1 MPITYPLT
9 VTVANIGINAGPF
22 NLYSNLDLAN
32 PLATGVTTAQLQAGY
47 TINDIGI
54 VYSGTTSI
62 YVIAANNC
70 PPTPLIIPVGLIRTT
85 STTTS
90 TTSARITP
98 TVILSWSIFGG
109 GAGQVKIYSGTNA
122 SGNPLAQGSTATTQG
137 QNIDRSGTIRPP
149 STTPIFIQAT
159 PMLGPKQ
166 NQDPNAPPKSVIY
179 PLSMRVCL
187 FNGVTWETLF
197 NQGSTSIIS
206 LLNYTISVADLQ
218 RAVQPGITVTVA
230 SNGATNPACGFDANG
245 IAI

>member
-70 PPTPLIIPVGLIRTT
+70 PPTPLIIPVSLIRTT

-98 TVILSWSIFGG
+98 TIILSWSIFGG

-122 SGNPLAQGSTATTQG
+122 SGNPLAQGSTSTTQG
-137 QNIDRSGTIRPP
+137 RNIDRNGIASPVK
-149 STTPIFIQAT
+149 TTPVFIQAT

-166 NQDPNAPPKSVIY
+166 NLDPNASPKNVIY
-179 PLSMRVCL
+179 PLSLRVCL
-187 FNGVTWETLF
+187 FNGSTWEELYY
-197 NQGSTSIIS
+197 QGSTINTS
-206 LLNYTISVADLQ
+206 LLNYTISTSDLQ
-218 RAVQPGITVTVA
+218 RVVQPGITVTVA
-230 SNGATNPACGFDANG
+230 SNGTTNPSCGGNS
-245 IAI
+245 I